1 MRSEGLSDS
10 GNWFAFHLATREI
23 ISPLDVI
30 AWGYGL
36 KNRWNNVTSPSGNR
50 LWDSRGV
57 YSMYLYMKH
66 SANHFPTS
74 IDERTTVHDIGLYP
88 CKVLSYEPEIIF
100 SPYQRTDADV
110 IALSLWMEWVPMEWV
125 PKGVSWAN
133 QSDQNDN
140 PTRYRLLGSRLSRI
154 PNLTDPCPPKSQPKL
169 FQSKNISLVNS
180 SSLP

>member
-1 MRSEGLSDS
+1 
-10 GNWFAFHLATREI
+10 
-23 ISPLDVI
+23 
-30 AWGYGL
+30 
-36 KNRWNNVTSPSGNR
+36 
-50 LWDSRGV
+50 
-57 YSMYLYMKH
+57 MYLYMKH

-154 PNLTDPCPPKSQPKL
+154 PNLTDPCPPKSQAIPIEKH
-169 FQSKNISLVNS
+169 QSSKFFEFALKNTSPETVCTSMTTVILAETSSNS
-180 SSLP
+180 SPYPHWAIFT